1 MKALNASRRPG
12 RPSLYRRLRR
22 CCVLYQA
29 KNTCVPPR
37 LLTPGPPRPSPLPMY
52 PLSILLPQ
60 LEGFGVSASALD
72 SAASGANLGFSDD
85 LVRTSEYM
93 THPVFNTHHSEVSA
107 YIERTVKNT
116 RAVRVE
122 CR

>member
-1 MKALNASRRPG
+1 
-12 RPSLYRRLRR
+12 
-22 CCVLYQA
+22 
-29 KNTCVPPR
+29 
-37 LLTPGPPRPSPLPMY
+37 MY

-93 THPVFNTHHSEVSA
+93 THPVFNTHHSEVC
-107 YIERTVKNT
+107 T
-116 RAVRVE
+116 
-122 CR
+122 